1 MTFSEDSGIIP
12 VESHPNSPAP
22 IPSQRRRKEKGPRWL
37 RRTRKAIK
45 HIKWRT
51 ILIVIVTLI
60 AVVIVAGLVLVA
72 DASNRVQSSL
82 SSLERVVQGI
92 RSRPGTELTLTDFN
106 RLQASVTDL
115 SSNLETARNQLS
127 LVSVVARI
135 NQGIQT
141 RSGRDQD

>member
-12 VESHPNSPAP
+12 IPSSRQPDSPAP

-37 RRTRKAIK
+37 RRARKAIK

-51 ILIVIVTLI
+51 VIIVTITMI

-82 SSLERVVQGI
+82 SSLERVVQGL
-92 RSRPGTELTLTDFN
+92 RSRPGTELTLADFN

-115 SSNLETARNQLS
+115 SS
-127 LVSVVARI
+127 
-135 NQGIQT
+135 
-141 RSGRDQD
+141 